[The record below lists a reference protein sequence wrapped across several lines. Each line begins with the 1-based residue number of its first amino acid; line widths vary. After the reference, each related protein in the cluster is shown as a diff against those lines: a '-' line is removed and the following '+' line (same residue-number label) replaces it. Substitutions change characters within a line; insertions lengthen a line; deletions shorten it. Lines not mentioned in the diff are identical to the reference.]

1 VAHRHRER
9 TVLVMW
15 EYTCDHSP
23 IWSRT
28 DDLDTGPI
36 DARDLGLPEA
46 LRDDLADWN
55 DRCETAAD
63 PEDELPVPVTSR
75 EWRDL
80 GAEAFA
86 LAARVQRGLGDDW
99 TVWCL
104 AGGGDGGLRDRG
116 AFGLEART
124 AGVPVLLR
132 TGGPVAWTPVAVKPA
147 LDRFDAALVRRER
160 AWRGSADRLPP
171 SAFRADAL
179 ELAGALHAA
188 LPSGR
193 VLWFGGEDVP
203 A

>member
-1 VAHRHRER
+1 
-9 TVLVMW
+9 MW
-15 EYTCDHSP
+15 EYTCSHSP
-23 IWSRT
+23 IWSRS
-28 DDLDTGPI
+28 DDLDVGPI
-36 DARDLGLPEA
+36 DARELGLAEA

-63 PEDELPVPVTSR
+63 PDDELPVPVTAR

-86 LAARVQRGLGDDW
+86 LAARVQRGLGDAW

-124 AGVPVLLR
+124 SGVPVLLR
-132 TGGPVAWTPVAVKPA
+132 TGGPVAWTPAAVEPA

-160 AWRGSADRLPP
+160 AWRGSGDRLQP
-171 SAFRADAL
+171 AAHRADAL

-188 LPSGR
+188 LTAGR

>member
-1 VAHRHRER
+1 VAYWHRER

-15 EYTCDHSP
+15 EYSCGHSP
-23 IWSRT
+23 IWSRS

-36 DARDLGLPEA
+36 DARELGLPED

-63 PEDELPVPVTSR
+63 PSDVLPVPVTAR
-75 EWRDL
+75 EWRAL
-80 GAEAFA
+80 ETEAFA

-104 AGGGDGGLRDRG
+104 AGGGHGGMRDRG

-124 AGVPVLLR
+124 SGVPVLLR
-132 TGGPVAWTPVAVKPA
+132 TGGPVAWTPDSVEPA

-160 AWRGSADRLPP
+160 AWRDSADRLPP
-171 SAFRADAL
+171 AAYRADAL

-188 LPSGR
+188 LPAGR